1 MINDEY
7 TEKNNALKMFSL
19 YLNDKEIQEKAL
31 ASLLIE
37 GQVIYFNMLFYKELN
52 YVKEKDDPNDKY
64 EYEMNYKVFFFIIN
78 LFL

>member
-1 MINDEY
+1 
-7 TEKNNALKMFSL
+7 MFSL
-19 YLNDKEIQEKAL
+19 YLNDKEIQEKIL
-31 ASLLIE
+31 ANLLIE

-52 YVKEKDDPNDKY
+52 YVNEKEDPIDKY